1 MYESDAFPSI
11 IAHKLQTPP
20 NITIG
25 HWNVNSLRNKI
36 KAVEELIKKILTYV
50 CSQKLKL
57 INLSYNQL

>member
-36 KAVEELIKKILTYV
+36 KAVEELI
-50 CSQKLKL
+50 
-57 INLSYNQL
+57 

>member
-25 HWNVNSLRNKI
+25 HWNVNSLRNEI
-36 KAVEELIKKILTYV
+36 KAVEELIKKNIDVCLLTET
-50 CSQKLKL
+50 K
-57 INLSYNQL
+57 ID